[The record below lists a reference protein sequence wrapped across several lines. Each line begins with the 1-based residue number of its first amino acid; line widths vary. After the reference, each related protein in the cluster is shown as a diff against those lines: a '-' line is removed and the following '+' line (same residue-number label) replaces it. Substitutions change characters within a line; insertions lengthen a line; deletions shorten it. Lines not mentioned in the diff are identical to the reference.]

1 MTSRLSIAVGLYPPR
16 DGPGSLEPPAATIAP
31 LAPPSTTQLVW
42 RGRIESV
49 LRIAAPVLDLVLVA
63 GDRVSR
69 LVDREPPAPSP
80 AARPMGPLP
89 AQRRVGPGPAEP
101 GRE

>member
-1 MTSRLSIAVGLYPPR
+1 
-16 DGPGSLEPPAATIAP
+16 
-31 LAPPSTTQLVW
+31 LAPPSKKQLLW
-42 RGRIESV
+42 RGRIESA

-69 LVDREPPAPSP
+69 LVDREPPTPSL

>member
-1 MTSRLSIAVGLYPPR
+1 MTETTGQ
-16 DGPGSLEPPAATIAP
+16 
-31 LAPPSTTQLVW
+31 LAW
-42 RGRIESV
+42 RRRIERA
-49 LRIAAPVLDLVLVA
+49 LRIVAPVLDVVLAA

-69 LVDREPPAPSP
+69 VMDRDPPAPSP
-80 AARPMGPLP
+80 ATRPMGPLP

>member
-1 MTSRLSIAVGLYPPR
+1 MT
-16 DGPGSLEPPAATIAP
+16 ETTKQ
-31 LAPPSTTQLVW
+31 LAW

-63 GDRVSR
+63 ADRVSR
-69 LVDREPPAPSP
+69 VVDRDTPAPALP
-80 AARPMGPLP
+80 ARPMGPLP